1 MITFVNHPALQSE
14 DSLVQLYHN
23 FISSFET
30 KYVELTEWGKIFF
43 SDFTDLS
50 FRINPYGLV
59 EIVSVIVSFIADKKE
74 AVEFLEKLKEKVK
87 ICDEAVWFCR
97 VSTKHYEYE

>member
-1 MITFVNHPALQSE
+1 MQFAIFDN
-14 DSLVQLYHN
+14 
-23 FISSFET
+23 SFSI
-30 KYVELTEWGKIFF
+30 V
-43 SDFTDLS
+43 DLL

-59 EIVSVIVSFIADKKE
+59 EIVCVIVSFIAEKKE

-97 VSTKHYEYE
+97 VSIDLH